1 MRGSGVVLFLASAA
15 LLAAADPT
23 PADPEAAAKKDL
35 AAIRS
40 TVAPSDPAA
49 ALPSLN
55 LQEVGP
61 LPAAEHPAP
70 SLLLAPEGELG
81 PDGLKK
87 KKEGTGNWLVD
98 AMERDQKAD
107 KAAAPGRDRDDLL
120 KSDGDLVRGDE
131 KGVTRPE
138 KEGQPFDQSREKAEA
153 AVAAAPVYNPLE
165 SFMSS
170 WISAKDHDLLLPAK
184 AEAGL
189 GEAARTRG
197 DQGLELGPANPAED
211 LLPAVDPASEAKAGP
226 NPYLAELDQPPPPV
240 ASGFAAP
247 VPLVFAPAD
256 LAEGPRAP
264 AASGVDPRPDD
275 PVRTFIPDFA
285 QPSDDDRYFKQL
297 KKF

>member
-170 WISAKDHDLLLPAK
+170 WISAKDHDLLRRRRAS
-184 AEAGL
+184 
-189 GEAARTRG
+189 ARRH
-197 DQGLELGPANPAED
+197 GPAATRASSWGRPTRPRTSCRRWTRPAR
-211 LLPAVDPASEAKAGP
+211 PRPVRTPTWRSWTSRRRPWPPASRPRSRSSSPRRTWRKARG
-226 NPYLAELDQPPPPV
+226 PPPPP
-240 ASGFAAP
+240 ASIPARTTRSAP
-247 VPLVFAPAD
+247 SSPTSRS
-256 LAEGPRAP
+256 RATTTSI
-264 AASGVDPRPDD
+264 SG
-275 PVRTFIPDFA
+275 
-285 QPSDDDRYFKQL
+285 S
-297 KKF
+297 